1 MKIIK
6 YFFEFLFIYTLLII
20 FKIIGYKAASSIGEK
35 IGILIGPF
43 FRSKK
48 KIEDNLK
55 NSNIGFDDL
64 ERKKIIKNMWG
75 NYGRILAEYPF
86 LKNFK
91 NNTFKKYIEIE
102 GLDYLDE
109 IKKNNKKV
117 VFISGHFNNFE
128 LMAMYLE
135 NSGLDIAAI
144 YRPLNNIFLNGI
156 MEKIR
161 LNHICKKQ
169 IKKGKSGTRELLQ
182 LFKDGYSIALMI
194 DQRVS
199 EGVKSK
205 LFNRSA
211 LTTTIPAQ
219 LVKKYSVDVVPVYI
233 ERKSG
238 IYFKMHINKPIF
250 FDENKSLEEI
260 TDKLN
265 KILEEM
271 ILQNPDQWIWSHDR
285 WK

>member
-1 MKIIK
+1 MKNIK
-6 YFFEFLFIYTLLII
+6 YFFEFLFVYTLLII
-20 FKIIGYKAASSIGEK
+20 FKIIGYKAASSLGEK

-43 FRSKK
+43 FRSQK

-55 NSNIGFDDL
+55 NSNIGLDDL

-75 NYGRILAEYPF
+75 NYGRILAEYSF

-102 GLDYLDE
+102 GLNYLDE

>member
-1 MKIIK
+1 MKNIK
-6 YFFEFLFIYTLLII
+6 YFFEFLSVYTLLII
-20 FKIIGYKAASSIGEK
+20 FKIIGYKAASSLGEK

-43 FRSKK
+43 FRSQK

-55 NSNIGFDDL
+55 NSNIGFGDL

-102 GLDYLDE
+102 GLNYLDE

-260 TDKLN
+260 TDRLN

-271 ILQNPDQWIWSHDR
+271 ILKNPDQWIWSHDR

>member
-1 MKIIK
+1 
-6 YFFEFLFIYTLLII
+6 
-20 FKIIGYKAASSIGEK
+20 
-35 IGILIGPF
+35 
-43 FRSKK
+43 
-48 KIEDNLK
+48 
-55 NSNIGFDDL
+55 
-64 ERKKIIKNMWG
+64 MWG

-86 LKNFK
+86 LKKFK
-91 NNTFKKYIEIE
+91 NNSFKKYIEIE
-102 GLDYLDE
+102 GVNYLEE
-109 IKKNNKKV
+109 IKNNNKKV

-128 LMAMYLE
+128 LMAMHLE
-135 NSGLDIAAI
+135 NSGLDVAAI

-161 LNHICKKQ
+161 FNHICKKQ

-182 LFKDGYSIALMI
+182 LFKDGFSIALMI

-199 EGVKSK
+199 EGIKSK

-233 ERKSG
+233 ERKNG

-250 FDENKSLEEI
+250 FEENKSLEEI

-271 ILQNPDQWIWSHDR
+271 ILKNPDQWIWSHDR